1 MMNRAIDDTSGARV
15 ATRGMLVLV
24 ALGTAVFDT
33 GCSST
38 TAMRASASA
47 LAGSIWDHSRADSTP
62 TYDLYAQN
70 MAARVPAPAE
80 PMLADADPA
89 RSRPKAEATADEPRP
104 ESVAAADPELRSA
117 PTDKNVRIT
126 LGRPR
131 SLPVLRDSKE
141 SEPAPPELMAASDP
155 PPFAPAKPA
164 EPPAPATAPGGE
176 EEAPP
181 LALAAAPRRPS
192 ASASRDPEHKLRT
205 ILDEAK
211 RRLEALS
218 TYQVNITRVERVGGR
233 PQPEESVLLSVRRNP
248 KAVRLEWPTGSSKGR
263 EVIYSTAINDKSMFV
278 NMANSALPIPRMTIP
293 IDSVLAMRNSRHT
306 IAEAGFD
313 TIFNNL
319 QAQLVP
325 PGETPPGGK
334 LIYKGLQKPEQVDQ
348 SCHLIQRTTPT
359 KEVWK
364 VYLDAKS
371 LMPVVVTAHQE
382 DGELLE
388 RYTYTSLQ
396 ANPDQLAAA
405 DAFDPDKRWG
415 EAKGGLFSRIAKAAG
430 ETQAGSP
437 TTTR

>member
-1 MMNRAIDDTSGARV
+1 MDRAIDDMGGARV
-15 ATRGMLVLV
+15 APRGILLLV
-24 ALGTAVFDT
+24 ALGTALFEA

-47 LAGSIWDHSRADSTP
+47 LAGSIWDHSRAESAP

-80 PMLADADPA
+80 PMLADADRA
-89 RSRPKAEATADEPRP
+89 RTRPEGEPGAAEPRT
-104 ESVAAADPELRSA
+104 ESVAAADPEPRRA
-117 PTDKNVRIT
+117 PTDRDVRIT
-126 LGRPR
+126 LGRPQ
-131 SLPVLRDSKE
+131 SLPVLKE
-141 SEPAPPELMAASDP
+141 PKEGEAAAPALMAASDP
-155 PPFAPAKPA
+155 PPSFAPAKPA
-164 EPPAPATAPGGE
+164 EPPASGPGGE
-176 EEAPP
+176 EEAPS
-181 LALAAAPRRPS
+181 LALAAPRRPKK
-192 ASASRDPEHKLRT
+192 AEARDPEQKLRT
-205 ILDEAK
+205 ILDEAR
-211 RRLEALS
+211 RRLEAMS
-218 TYQVNITRVERVGGR
+218 TYQVNITRVERVGNR

-334 LIYKGLQKPEQVDQ
+334 LIYKGLQKPDEIDR

-359 KEVWK
+359 GEVWK

-388 RYTYTSLQ
+388 RYAYTSLQ
-396 ANPDQLAAA
+396 ANPEQLAAA

-430 ETQAGSP
+430 EAQGGSP